1 MTTREGA
8 EQILS
13 LFLFED
19 VCNNT
24 NHYEGTHEI
33 TYVGD
38 HFAVREIR
46 SGEIHT
52 FKVVMVP
59 SDLPASD
66 WVTAFEEQGWLE
78 VDED

>member
-1 MTTREGA
+1 MTRERA
-8 EQILS
+8 QEILD

-19 VCNNT
+19 IYNNR
-24 NHYEGTHEI
+24 NHHEDTHQI
-33 TYVGD
+33 TFVGN
-38 HFAVREIR
+38 HFAVREYDT
-46 SGEIHT
+46 GVIHT
-52 FKVVMVP
+52 FKVEFTP